1 MQVTETLSEGLRRG
15 YTVVVPAADI
25 EGKRAARLGELARTL
40 RLPGFRPG
48 KVPTGVVRQRYGRE
62 VMAEVLQQSVDDAT
76 RAVLSERG
84 LRPVGQ
90 PKIELKSTLE
100 PGPTAADL
108 EFTVDMELLPEIA
121 LPDFAEL
128 SLERLKAEPTAESID
143 KALGEIAKRQR
154 ELVEL
159 EEDRGAQAGDVLT
172 VDFLGKVDG
181 VAFDRGAG
189 QDMAVEI
196 GGAGFIPGFSEQM
209 EGMRSGEHRVINV
222 TFPAEYQE
230 ATLAGRDATFDIDCK
245 AIKVPV
251 EAPLDDAMAQ
261 KLGFEEGIAKLR
273 EVLAGQMQR
282 EYDGISRM
290 RLKRKLLDALAERA
304 SFAAPETLVESE
316 FRQIWDR
323 VEADMK
329 AGRGDD
335 EDSGKDPEVL
345 RAEYRAIAER
355 RVRLGLLLSEAG
367 RSAGVT
373 VGQDEMVRAMRQE
386 AGRYPGQEAQVM
398 EFFRKNPQASDTLR
412 GPIFEDK
419 VVDYVLEL
427 AKVEDRMVTPE
438 ELAAD
443 MEPT

>member
-15 YTVVVPAADI
+15 YTVVVPASDI
-25 EGKRAARLGELARTL
+25 EGKRTARFGELARTL

-48 KVPTGVVRQRYGRE
+48 KVPAGVVRQRYGRE

-76 RAVLSERG
+76 RQVLTDRG
-84 LRPVGQ
+84 LRPVGE
-90 PKIELKSTLE
+90 PRIALKSTLE
-100 PGPTAADL
+100 PGPSATDL

-121 LPDFAEL
+121 LPDFAAL
-128 SLERLKAEPTAESID
+128 SLERLKAEPTDEAID

-154 ELVEL
+154 ELVDMT
-159 EEDRGAQAGDVLT
+159 EDRGARTGDVLT

-181 VAFDRGAG
+181 EAFDRGAG
-189 QDMAVEI
+189 EDMSVEI
-196 GGAGFIPGFSEQM
+196 GAAGFIPGFSEQM
-209 EGMRSGEHRVINV
+209 EGMRPGEHRVIDV

-230 ATLAGRDATFDIDCK
+230 ASLAGKAATFDIDCK
-245 AIKVPV
+245 AIKVGV
-251 EAPLDDAMAQ
+251 EAPLDDALAQ
-261 KLGFEEGIAKLR
+261 KLGFDEGMSKLR

-282 EYDGISRM
+282 EYDGLSRM
-290 RLKRKLLDALAERA
+290 RLKRALLDALAEQA

-329 AGRGDD
+329 SGRGDD
-335 EDSGKDPEVL
+335 EDAGKDPDVL

-367 RSAGVT
+367 RGAGVT

-419 VVDYVLEL
+419 VVDYILEL
-427 AKVEDRMVTPE
+427 AKVEERTVSPE

-443 MEPT
+443 AEAT